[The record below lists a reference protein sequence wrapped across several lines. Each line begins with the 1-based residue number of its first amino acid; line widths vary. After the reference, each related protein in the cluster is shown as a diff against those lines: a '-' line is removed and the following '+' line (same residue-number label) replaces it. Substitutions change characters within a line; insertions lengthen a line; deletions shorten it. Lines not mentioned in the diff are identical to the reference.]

1 VTPCSTTQ
9 TEVSEELAASIFI
22 YPEVL
27 NEIWIVC
34 NVPLWQ
40 CLTGQKKSMKNL
52 YQDNLLMLDIC
63 IPNTQWTCYCCV
75 KSFPLSCRHL
85 RVVLTLALFFPLLV
99 SLSRDL
105 NQPPPEPL
113 EFCSLFC
120 MFLMRVS
127 VDDTGLLLVRGR
139 LGLGVGVASLCL
151 TRR

>member
-1 VTPCSTTQ
+1 MLTTWHHLSA
-9 TEVSEELAASIFI
+9 TVGNHFADKLRSLSRYSSLADSDHGGFFFYVCI
-22 YPEVL
+22 L
-27 NEIWIVC
+27 N
-34 NVPLWQ
+34 
-40 CLTGQKKSMKNL
+40 TR
-52 YQDNLLMLDIC
+52 
-63 IPNTQWTCYCCV
+63 WTCYSYV
-75 KSFPLSCRHL
+75 KPFLLSCRHL

-113 EFCSLFC
+113 EVCSLFC

-127 VDDTGLLLVRGR
+127 VDDTGLLLARGR